1 MPWLS
6 PLQLCLQVHSD
17 FYAGQELYLLPFS
30 TVNERGFW
38 LPFELKEV
46 CTKYLPACASHL
58 MAQRVDLCAQGLV
71 KNVMELRRCTFGAC
85 ERRAAAR
92 R

>member
-17 FYAGQELYLLPFS
+17 LYAGQELYLLPFS
-30 TVNERGFW
+30 TVDERGFW

-46 CTKYLPACASHL
+46 CTK
-58 MAQRVDLCAQGLV
+58 
-71 KNVMELRRCTFGAC
+71 
-85 ERRAAAR
+85 
-92 R
+92 